1 MARRSPPSSLLVWLI
16 DDSEANH
23 QVAARTAA
31 GLSAVDF
38 VGFYTGD
45 EAVAAFAAGQALKA
59 ASVPDVV
66 LMDYY
71 LGDER
76 GDQVTAAL
84 RAAERRSR
92 PVIVGYSSVESASR
106 VIVAAGAN
114 VIVRKHVDGN
124 GINPSLARYL
134 KELVAARS

>member
-1 MARRSPPSSLLVWLI
+1 MARRPPPSPLLVWLI

-23 QVAARTAA
+23 QVAARTTAT
-31 GLSAVDF
+31 LPAVDL

-45 EAVAAFAAGQALKA
+45 EAVAAFAATQAGQDA
-59 ASVPDVV
+59 VPPHVV
-66 LMDYY
+66 LMDFY

-76 GDQVTAAL
+76 GDHVTAAL

-106 VIVAAGAN
+106 VIVAAGADL
-114 VIVRKHVDGN
+114 VVRKHADGR